1 MSMKTLKDRLVE
13 QVKRQ
18 GPRPGAVDLVG
29 VLRERKA
36 RLAAYKEAKEA
47 RSMGLGLPARAGL
60 PDDDEARY
68 EWYIANHHA
77 LDLDPY
83 AGSEWT
89 GGQQ

>member
-1 MSMKTLKDRLVE
+1 MSEE
-13 QVKRQ
+13 QMAEV
-18 GPRPGAVDLVG
+18 
-29 VLRERKA
+29 
-36 RLAAYKEAKEA
+36 
-47 RSMGLGLPARAGL
+47 LGLPARAAL
-60 PDDDEARY
+60 PDDDDARY

>member
-1 MSMKTLKDRLVE
+1 MSEE
-13 QVKRQ
+13 QMYEV
-18 GPRPGAVDLVG
+18 
-29 VLRERKA
+29 
-36 RLAAYKEAKEA
+36 
-47 RSMGLGLPARAGL
+47 LGLPARAGL
-60 PDDDEARY
+60 ADEDEARY

>member
-1 MSMKTLKDRLVE
+1 MKTLKDRLVE

-36 RLAAYKEAKEA
+36 RLATYKEAKEA
-47 RSMGLGLPARAGL
+47 RSMGLGL

-89 GGQQ
+89 GGQ